1 MLVGKLL
8 LLFPIPGFPL
18 LGNIT
23 GRSTL
28 LQALMAA
35 AGMKKSRHSQKYRRI
50 LQLLRQLRED
60 RGLLQSDVARK
71 FGAYAS
77 FVSKC
82 ESGER
87 RIDVV
92 ELADFCH
99 VYGIPVREF
108 LNRAEIE

>member
-1 MLVGKLL
+1 
-8 LLFPIPGFPL
+8 
-18 LGNIT
+18 
-23 GRSTL
+23 
-28 LQALMAA
+28 
-35 AGMKKSRHSQKYRRI
+35 MKKSRHSQKYQRI

-92 ELADFCH
+92 ELADFCK
-99 VYGIPVREF
+99 VYGISLSEF
-108 LNRAEIE
+108 LEKTGIE

>member
-1 MLVGKLL
+1 
-8 LLFPIPGFPL
+8 
-18 LGNIT
+18 
-23 GRSTL
+23 
-28 LQALMAA
+28 
-35 AGMKKSRHSQKYRRI
+35 MKKSRHSPKYRRV

-92 ELADFCH
+92 ELATFCDA
-99 VYGIPVREF
+99 YGISVHEF
-108 LNRAEIE
+108 LRRVGIE